1 MRWLARSRSGSS
13 VTSPHFY
20 FSRPFILFSFI
31 HFQALT
37 SISLLK
43 DHTFPNPPPQ
53 NPANKAIMPS
63 QLDSRRTS
71 ELRASLSAVG
81 STLDAELR
89 PRITT
94 IHSNSAAL
102 ASQQADLTKQTA
114 KVQKESAQWQKMAD
128 NSRGKLKELGDFENW
143 AEMLERDLQVLEETM
158 RIVDGEGTDQRD
170 AGSHMGGANGS
181 GGYGNGYGNGYG
193 K

>member
-1 MRWLARSRSGSS
+1 
-13 VTSPHFY
+13 
-20 FSRPFILFSFI
+20 
-31 HFQALT
+31 
-37 SISLLK
+37 
-43 DHTFPNPPPQ
+43 
-53 NPANKAIMPS
+53 MPS
-63 QLDSRRTS
+63 QLDNRRAS

-102 ASQQADLTKQTA
+102 ASQQADLAKQTA
-114 KVQKESAQWQKMAD
+114 KLQKESAQWQKVAD

-143 AEMLERDLQVLEETM
+143 AEMLERDLQVLEETL
-158 RIVDGEGTDQRD
+158 RIADGDGSDQRD
-170 AGSHMGGANGS
+170 TMGSANRG

>member
-1 MRWLARSRSGSS
+1 
-13 VTSPHFY
+13 
-20 FSRPFILFSFI
+20 
-31 HFQALT
+31 
-37 SISLLK
+37 
-43 DHTFPNPPPQ
+43 
-53 NPANKAIMPS
+53 MPS
-63 QLDSRRTS
+63 QLDSRRAS

-81 STLDAELR
+81 PTLDAEMR

-114 KVQKESAQWQKMAD
+114 KLQKESAQWQKMAD

-143 AEMLERDLQVLEETM
+143 AEMLERDLQVLEETI
-158 RIVDGEGTDQRD
+158 RIVDGKGTDQRD
-170 AGSHMGGANGS
+170 ASNRMANGNS
-181 GGYGNGYGNGYG
+181 GYENGYGSGYG